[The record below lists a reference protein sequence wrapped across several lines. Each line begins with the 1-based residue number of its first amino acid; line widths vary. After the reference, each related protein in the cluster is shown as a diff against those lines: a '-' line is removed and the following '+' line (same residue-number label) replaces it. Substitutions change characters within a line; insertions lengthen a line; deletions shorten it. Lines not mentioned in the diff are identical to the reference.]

1 MITVLGPNMGSN
13 ALGRALVLAQL
24 VDRLGYPVRIVG
36 SLRKSQPIWAPALE
50 TEPRI
55 PMETFPLSHQ
65 LHYPQAALT
74 LKRMLGPNEIVI
86 ISKSLPTSM
95 GLALMAGVSPQ
106 RTILDIDDWEMGFRL
121 ERYQGH
127 GLKRVARLAEGA
139 ANAMMPW
146 KVDSDLGVWCAETVA
161 PLYPHRTVSNQFLA
175 ERFGGRVV
183 RHARDEREM
192 DPAKHDGRK
201 LRADLQIPN
210 DGRVWV
216 GFIGTP
222 RKHKGVDVLVDAMAR
237 LRGQMAP
244 GLLLFGFDE
253 NQEEAAVVVRQARA
267 LLGEERLR
275 TRGFFPMTELADHVA
290 AADIIAIPSLEN
302 EASRGQIP
310 AKLFDAMAMGRSV
323 VVSNVND
330 MADILGD
337 AGEVVPAANP
347 AALSAVIEALSND
360 APRRR
365 ELGQRARQRFLER
378 DSFMACA
385 QQLDDVLQ
393 PLLRHT
399 KIG

>member
-36 SLRKSQPIWAPALE
+36 SLRKNQSIWAPALE
-50 TEPRI
+50 TDPPIE
-55 PMETFPLSHQ
+55 MVTFPLSNQ
-65 LHYPQAALT
+65 LHYPLAART
-74 LKRMLGPNEIVI
+74 LKKLLAPDEIVI
-86 ISKSLPTSM
+86 ISKSVPTSM
-95 GLALMAGVSPQ
+95 GVALMAGVSPE
-106 RTILDIDDWEMGFRL
+106 RSILDIDDWEMGFRL
-121 ERYQGH
+121 GRYQGH
-127 GLKRVARLAEGA
+127 GIKRLAQLAEGG

-146 KVDSDLGVWCAETVA
+146 KVDTDFGVWCAETAA

-175 ERFGGRVV
+175 DRFGGKVV

-192 DPAKHDGRK
+192 DPSKHDGRK
-201 LRADLQIPN
+201 LRATLQIPD

-222 RKHKGVDVLVDAMAR
+222 RKHKGVDVLVEAMA
-237 LRGQMAP
+237 LLGGDLAP

-253 NQEEAAVVVRQARA
+253 NQEEAAVFIRQARA
-267 LLGEERLR
+267 LLGPERLR
-275 TRGFFPMTELADHVA
+275 TRGFFPMTELPEHVA

-310 AKLFDAMAMGRSV
+310 AKLFDAMAMARPV

-330 MADILGD
+330 MAEILGD
-337 AGEVVPAANP
+337 SGEVVPASNP
-347 AALSAVIEALSND
+347 KALSAVIQKHAD
-360 APRRR
+360 DPDYRHK
-365 ELGQRARQRFLER
+365 LGQCARQRFMER

-385 QQLDDVLQ
+385 KQLDEVLQ

-399 KIG
+399 TNG